1 MTQSP
6 STRVAIVGGAR
17 TPFAKAGTALK
28 KFLPLELAVHSVN
41 GLLEKQK
48 LDPHAVDELV
58 YGIVVLDARIPQ
70 FAREVVFSS
79 NLPVAV
85 RALTVSDNCIT
96 GTSAITSIYDSIVA
110 GRAEIGI
117 AGGVESMSNPAVL
130 FNRRASRIFLDAASA
145 KTFGQRLR
153 VLARL
158 RPRDFKPSV
167 PGVEEPSTGL
177 SMGEHTELMVKEWQ
191 VPREEQDKIA
201 YMSHM
206 NAHQATQ
213 DGRLTA
219 EIHPLAGIDHDLI
232 IRSDT
237 SMAKLAKLPPVFD
250 RSPTGTLTAGNSS
263 PLTDGAAAVLLM
275 SEERAQREGREPL
288 AFIKAFEYAAI
299 DPKDGL
305 LMGPGVAVPRVLR
318 TTGLELSDMDL
329 IEMHEAFGGQ
339 VACNLRAWERGW
351 KEPAIGKVDRAKLNQ
366 LGSSIAAG
374 HPFAATGARIVTT
387 LANEMKRRNVRYG
400 LVSICAAGAQASA
413 MILERDV

>member
-1 MTQSP
+1 MTQST

-48 LDPHAVDELV
+48 LDPHSVDELV
-58 YGIVVLDARIPQ
+58 YGITVLDARIPQ
-70 FAREVVFSS
+70 FAREIVFSS
-79 NLPVAV
+79 NLPSPVQ
-85 RALTVSDNCIT
+85 ALTVANNCIT

-130 FNRRASRIFLDAASA
+130 FNRRASRLFLDAASA
-145 KTFGQRLR
+145 KTLGQRLR
-153 VLARL
+153 VLAKL
-158 RPRDFKPSV
+158 RPWDFKPHA
-167 PGVEEPSTGL
+167 PAVEEPSTGL

-191 VPREEQDKIA
+191 VPREEQDEIA

-206 NAHQATQ
+206 NAHRATQ
-213 DGRLTA
+213 DGRLKA
-219 EIHPLAGIDHDLI
+219 EIHPLDGIDHDLL
-232 IRSDT
+232 IRADT
-237 SMAKLAKLPPVFD
+237 SLEKLARLSPVFD
-250 RSPTGTLTAGNSS
+250 RSSTGTLTAGNSS

-275 SEERAQREGREPL
+275 SEERAQKEGREPL

-305 LMGPGVAVPRVLR
+305 LMGPGVAVPRLLR
-318 TTGLELSDMDL
+318 RVGLTLHDLDL

-339 VACNLRAWERGW
+339 VACNLRAWEQGW
-351 KEPAIGKVDRAKLNQ
+351 KEPAI
-366 LGSSIAAG
+366 
-374 HPFAATGARIVTT
+374 
-387 LANEMKRRNVRYG
+387 
-400 LVSICAAGAQASA
+400 
-413 MILERDV
+413 

>member
-1 MTQSP
+1 MTKST

-28 KFLPLELAVHSVN
+28 KLLPLELAVHSVN

-130 FNRRASRIFLDAASA
+130 FNKRASRIFLDAASA
-145 KTFGQRLR
+145 KTLGQRLG
-153 VLARL
+153 VLAQL

-191 VPREEQDKIA
+191 VPREEQDEIA

-213 DGRLTA
+213 DGRLKA
-219 EIHPLAGIDHDLI
+219 EIHPLDGIDHDLL
-232 IRSDT
+232 IRADT
-237 SMAKLAKLPPVFD
+237 SLEKLASLSPVFD
-250 RSPTGTLTAGNSS
+250 RSPAGTLTAGNSS

-275 SEERAQREGREPL
+275 SEERAQKEGREPL
-288 AFIKAFEYAAI
+288 ALIKAFEYAAI

-366 LGSSIAAG
+366 LGSSLATG

-387 LANEMKRRNVRYG
+387 LANEMKRRNARYG